1 MNPTASIRKPCKP
14 GTLAFGPEHSA
25 ARPEAAECGVLTQWP
40 GEADGFRNGSNRPAM
55 GRWEKDGMDWSELE
69 PQFIALLF

>member
-1 MNPTASIRKPCKP
+1 MP

-55 GRWEKDGMDWSELE
+55 GWPWVDGRRMGWIGVNWS
-69 PQFIALLF
+69 PNS